1 MSQWY
6 YGDAQGNRHGPM
18 SASQLAA
25 VHAQGL
31 LQPETLVWREG
42 LEGWK
47 PWRELMHEVVAAPPP
62 PPTPPASPEAAAAGV
77 AAAAAAPTRSVF
89 DAAPV
94 VDTGYVVYAGFWKR
108 VAASI
113 IDSFILMMAS
123 WLVQVP
129 LFMVMGLGMGSL
141 FEGSSGLSDGMG
153 TLLVAIGYLISLA
166 VPLFYFAWMHSS
178 SMQASIGK
186 LAIGIKVV
194 DGQGRRIGFWRG
206 FARYFAYL
214 LSALLFCIGFLM
226 AAFTDRKRALHDI
239 LCDTLV
245 VDRYAYS
252 ERPDLQNPAIGAVAI
267 IVLVLAGL
275 LLVTAIAGVIFL
287 IAALGSGG
295 WH

>member
-18 SASQLAA
+18 SAAQLAA

-42 LEGWK
+42 LDGWK
-47 PWRELMHEVVAAPPP
+47 PWRELMHEVVTVSAPPP
-62 PPTPPASPEAAAAGV
+62 VPPSPETGGAAP
-77 AAAAAAPTRSVF
+77 AAAAPTPARSVF
-89 DAAPV
+89 DAAPL
-94 VDTGYVVYAGFWKR
+94 VDTSYVVYAGFWKR

-113 IDSFILMMAS
+113 IDSFIVMMAS

-129 LFMVMGLGMGSL
+129 LIMLFGLGAGSL
-141 FEGSSGLSDGMG
+141 LDGSSDMSDGVGALM
-153 TLLVAIGYLISLA
+153 VAIAYLIGLA
-166 VPLFYFAWMHSS
+166 VPLFYFSWMHSS
-178 SMQASIGK
+178 SMQASVGK

-194 DGQGRRIGFWRG
+194 DGQGQRIGFWRG

-214 LSALLFCIGFLM
+214 LSALLLCIGFLM

-252 ERPDLQNPAIGAVAI
+252 ERPDLQNPSLGAVAI

-275 LLVTAIAGVIFL
+275 LLVTAVAGVIFL